1 MNVGM
6 RPSWMMQ
13 VDPNPMTDVLIRDRR
28 GENTNT
34 KDKAGEGT
42 GREWSDAAT
51 SHRASGASKSWRMQE
66 KILPRTGTN

>member
-13 VDPNPMTDVLIRDRR
+13 VDPNPMTEVLIRDRK

-42 GREWSDAAT
+42 GRERSDAVT
-51 SHRASGASKSWRMQE
+51 SHRTSGASKSWRMQE

>member
-1 MNVGM
+1 
-6 RPSWMMQ
+6 
-13 VDPNPMTDVLIRDRR
+13 MTDVLIRDRR